1 MENEKNARIQEIDKR
16 LEGLIIHQS
25 RWARAGGVGGSMAM
39 KANAEIEELRKEKED
54 ILNDT
59 QNIGIDKKHA
69 QLRELKE
76 LREKA
81 NFLKKWNMH
90 LKLRRLKNK
99 YKILEIILRKDRLLT
114 SQ

>member
-1 MENEKNARIQEIDKR
+1 MSILSEEVTKRIQEIDKR

-81 NFLKKWNMH
+81 NFLKKM
-90 LKLRRLKNK
+90 K
-99 YKILEIILRKDRLLT
+99 YASEIKKIEEQIQDFRNNSKKR
-114 SQ
+114 